1 MCVCSHTTHT
11 HSTYRRLYRRSSPE
25 SPFFFFFHS
34 ALSYSTH
41 LFVLLCFVLLY
52 LAVALIFSLKSYESR
67 TITFFFRLLY
77 FIMSMNIVERQ
88 DTGFSQARSQSDGP
102 PKSRWRTLKTR
113 ISYDWGSVYG
123 CPEYA
128 VNTHTNS
135 VAALIPFWHLAAA
148 GFDVNNS
155 QSSQARPCIYI

>member
-34 ALSYSTH
+34 ALSYCTH

-67 TITFFFRLLY
+67 TITFFSVIIFHYVDEYCRASRY
-77 FIMSMNIVERQ
+77 EIFSSEKPEWWPTEISVKNVKNAYIVWLRKRIWMPRIRREHAYKFSCCSYSIPAFGRSGIRRQ
-88 DTGFSQARSQSDGP
+88 
-102 PKSRWRTLKTR
+102 
-113 ISYDWGSVYG
+113 
-123 CPEYA
+123 
-128 VNTHTNS
+128 
-135 VAALIPFWHLAAA
+135 
-148 GFDVNNS
+148 
-155 QSSQARPCIYI
+155 